1 MMRIWHFCF
10 ILGALSALCGMG
22 LGIAMGIMH
31 DFSLTPV
38 HAHVNLLGW
47 VTMTLYG
54 LYYRGTASPIGWF
67 ARLQFGAAALGFP
80 AMTGGLALVL
90 SGAMDRGIGEP
101 LIIVGSLFT
110 IGAMLCFLI
119 ILVRGALQERGGKPV

>member
-1 MMRIWHFCF
+1 MRIWYVCF
-10 ILGALSALCGMG
+10 IVGAAAALCGMG
-22 LGIAMGIMH
+22 LGIFMGISH

-54 LYYRGTASPIGWF
+54 LYYRGTTAPIG
-67 ARLQFGAAALGFP
+67 RLAWTQVGAATLGFP

-90 SGAMDRGIGEP
+90 TGALPREIGEP
-101 LIIVGSLFT
+101 LVIVGSLLT
-110 IGAMLCFLI
+110 VGAMACFLV
-119 ILVRGALQERGGKPV
+119 ILVRGALRERNANA

>member
-1 MMRIWHFCF
+1 MMRIWYVCF
-10 ILGALSALCGMG
+10 IVGAVAALCGMG
-22 LGIAMGIMH
+22 LGIFMGISH

-54 LYYRGTASPIGWF
+54 VYYRGTAAPIG
-67 ARLQFGAAALGFP
+67 RLAWTQVGAAALGFP

-90 SGAMDRGIGEP
+90 TGALPRDIGEP
-101 LIIVGSLFT
+101 LVIVGSLLT
-110 IGAMLCFLI
+110 VGAMACFLA
-119 ILVRGALQERGGKPV
+119 ILVRGARRERNANA